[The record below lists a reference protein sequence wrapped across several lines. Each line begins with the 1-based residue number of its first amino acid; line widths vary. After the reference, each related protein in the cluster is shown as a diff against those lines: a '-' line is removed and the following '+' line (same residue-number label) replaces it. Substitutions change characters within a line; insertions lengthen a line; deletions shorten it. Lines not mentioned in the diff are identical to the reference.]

1 MPSVTNF
8 RLRKMDIPTIHP
20 KEKTVSTRA
29 VPDQVTHKRKSP
41 DELRKGIVAFRLLKS
56 ERLFLDERVA
66 RTNLSKSEFIRRAS
80 LGISIQSI
88 VDTNM
93 VFELKRLG
101 AMLKHLY
108 PKYSNWST
116 EDKERYWT
124 TMNDLI
130 ALSNSLKL
138 KINKSRN

>member
-1 MPSVTNF
+1 MANFPGPSNVCISPNKENAVNT
-8 RLRKMDIPTIHP
+8 KTAPP
-20 KEKTVSTRA
+20 KATQKL
-29 VPDQVTHKRKSP
+29 KSA
-41 DELRKGIVAFRLLKS
+41 DELRKGIVAFRLLES

-88 VDTNM
+88 TDTNM

-108 PKYSNWST
+108 PKYSNWSL

-124 TMNDLI
+124 TMNNLI
-130 ALSNSLKL
+130 ALSNSLKE
-138 KINKSRN
+138 KINKARN